1 MEEKVSILVVEDEEK
16 IRSALKDFLEFHN
29 FRPATAEDGP
39 AWIEGLLAV
48 LKIPGLSDWGL
59 TEAMIPDLVAF
70 SRRASSMKGNPVPLD
85 DAVLHGV
92 IRRAL

>member
-1 MEEKVSILVVEDEEK
+1 MA
-16 IRSALKDFLEFHN
+16 ALSQRDPSGPFLARYTEAARIMTGN
-29 FRPATAEDGP
+29 PAATAEDGL
-39 AWIEGLLAV
+39 AWIEGLAAA

-85 DAVLHGV
+85 DAVLAGV
-92 IRRAL
+92 IRKAL